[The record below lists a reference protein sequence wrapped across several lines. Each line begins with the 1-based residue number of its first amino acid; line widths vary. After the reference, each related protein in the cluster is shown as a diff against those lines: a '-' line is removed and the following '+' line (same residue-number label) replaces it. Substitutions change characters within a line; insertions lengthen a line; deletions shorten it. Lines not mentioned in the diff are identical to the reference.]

1 MQSIKT
7 ERAINIIKGAYS
19 YAGANAKVFTI
30 GWCFGG
36 GWSLQ
41 TAILGGN
48 QVRGCVMFYGMPE
61 TDVNKLK
68 TLNCDVIGFFAKKDQ
83 WITPKVVDTFNI
95 NMKTAGKKSMTYEYD
110 AEHAFANPSNPHYD
124 KTATAD
130 AYSKAIPFIKER
142 MK

>member
-1 MQSIKT
+1 M
-7 ERAINIIKGAYS
+7 
-19 YAGANAKVFTI
+19 FTI

-41 TAILGGN
+41 TALIGGK
-48 QVRGCVMFYGMPE
+48 QVLGCVMFYGMPE

-68 TLNCDVIGFFAKKDQ
+68 TLNCDVIGFFAEKDG
-83 WITPKVVDTFNI
+83 WITPKVVDTFKD
-95 NMKTAGKKSMTYEYD
+95 NMKVAGKKVSTFEYD
-110 AEHAFANPSNPHYD
+110 AEHAFANPSNPHYN
-124 KTATAD
+124 KEATTD